1 MDELI
6 SIIVPIY
13 NVEEYLRECLDS
25 IQKQTYPNFECIM
38 VNDGSTD
45 NSKQIAEE
53 YLVDSRFKL
62 INQSNQ
68 GLSSARNTAIK
79 HLSANSSFVSFV
91 DSDDYIHSTFLE
103 KMTAQIEEGVD
114 IIEGLFEHYHDGNI
128 YYFPQSEPHKVAL
141 ETTVEKLKCLALEK
155 IRNSSCGKLIRR
167 EMLHGSF
174 FPEGWIFEDLAVV
187 PEFVTSSNKWVK
199 IQETVYT
206 YRIRENSI
214 ITSSF
219 SEKDLDIFKI
229 FEKFDRFFKDESRNI
244 KIWVEKLKLLHIN
257 YRSEKVPTQYIERYQ
272 KEKEKIL
279 SQIEEYE
286 KRELISIIVPIYNV
300 ENYLR
305 QCLDSILN
313 QTYQNFECLLIND
326 GSPDNSADI
335 CREYVEKDSRFK
347 YFEKENGGL
356 SDARNYG
363 IRQSK
368 GSYLTFVDSDDWLE
382 NDALQQ
388 LYDALKKENADIS
401 IGRYNCYDESR
412 CQYLFYDSNP
422 DASLEMIEGKEI
434 IDREGVEE
442 MRNGNWT
449 VAYLKLFKRE
459 LLENLPFPLG
469 KIAEDTYWTW
479 KVLLKASRV
488 VYLNSYIYWYRV
500 GLTGTLSDIW
510 SEKRMYDEI
519 EAREEKLAILSS
531 LNYDL
536 TNHILIYKNRLQRV
550 IAKLEEQNMQFTEI
564 YRRMM
569 EKLSLLP

>member
-167 EMLHGSF
+167 KMLHGSF

-187 PEFVTSSNKWVK
+187 PEFVTRSNKWVK

-286 KRELISIIVPIYNV
+286 KGELISIIVPIYNV
-300 ENYLR
+300 ESYLR
-305 QCLDSILN
+305 QCLDSILS
-313 QTYQNFECLLIND
+313 QSYQNFECLLVND

-335 CREYVEKDSRFK
+335 CREYVEKDYRFR

-356 SDARNYG
+356 SSARNVG
-363 IRQSK
+363 IENSR
-368 GSYLTFVDSDDWLE
+368 GTYITFVDSDDWLDPNYLE
-382 NDALQQ
+382 VLHSKIVE
-388 LYDALKKENADIS
+388 YDTDFV
-401 IGRYNCYDESR
+401 IGAYKQFNMSDNCYYTHVWEQDYYEKIWTS
-412 CQYLFYDSNP
+412 QELIIVLPNIENYDSFY
-422 DASLEMIEGKEI
+422 
-434 IDREGVEE
+434 
-442 MRNGNWT
+442 T
-449 VAYLKLFKRE
+449 VSWGKLFKSSLFDQIKFNEQRR
-459 LLENLPFPLG
+459 FG
-469 KIAEDTYWTW
+469 EDFECSFKLYLSM
-479 KVLLKASRV
+479 KSCLYIHKAL
-488 VYLNSYIYWYRV
+488 YNYRV
-500 GLTGTLSDIW
+500 HSESMVGTVRTERQLMDDIEIRFGRIPFLIGRGIDPTPYMAEIKKLIQW
-510 SEKRMYDEI
+510 RLDTKSNVGEGESNALCMYQEI
-519 EAREEKLAILSS
+519 LRNL
-531 LNYDL
+531 
-536 TNHILIYKNRLQRV
+536 
-550 IAKLEEQNMQFTEI
+550 
-564 YRRMM
+564 
-569 EKLSLLP
+569 